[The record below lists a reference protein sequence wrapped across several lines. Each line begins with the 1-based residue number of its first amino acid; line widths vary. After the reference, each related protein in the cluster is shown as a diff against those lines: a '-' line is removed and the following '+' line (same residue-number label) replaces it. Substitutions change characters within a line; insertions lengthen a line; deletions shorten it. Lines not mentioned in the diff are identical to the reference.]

1 MNNCMK
7 YKNFSLPHFLPISRI
22 SFLVQ
27 LQNKNT
33 WCIERLS
40 PPIKNVPIL
49 SWLASSPPPPHVMTL
64 KSPPNL
70 NAPSGPINITT
81 MIRQHTKFPPGRPT
95 HRAIH
100 CPTANFGQPSTCS
113 ITNPMLVTA
122 FDTYLT
128 PRSPGAW

>member
-1 MNNCMK
+1 MFPSCRG
-7 YKNFSLPHFLPISRI
+7 LP
-22 SFLVQ
+22 
-27 LQNKNT
+27 
-33 WCIERLS
+33 
-40 PPIKNVPIL
+40 PPL
-49 SWLASSPPPPHVMTL
+49 PPPHVMTL

-128 PRSPGAW
+128 QVTRSLVTRFGPKTQPTT